1 MNEKSKSLIRHLL
14 TALGSVMLIV
24 GLGKYTGVINYVLE
38 NMDAVYTAV
47 ATITGVVMGLIGYF
61 KDSDRFVKR

>member
-47 ATITGVVMGLIGYF
+47 ATITGVVMTVIGYF